1 MDRQISMADYN
12 YVNSTGVIV
21 PDTSTI
27 REQVESEW
35 KSAFGAD
42 LPVTP
47 ETPQGVIITAEVE
60 ARDGMVRNNAEVAN
74 QINPDIA
81 GGIWLDALWALTRGK
96 RRGATVSKLSGV
108 VFSGIPRTP
117 IPAGSLANVASSGAR
132 FRTIVDLEIGSSGSV
147 VGSMEAV
154 EPGPVSAPAGSLT
167 EIAST
172 VLGWETVTNPSP
184 AEIGKSRES
193 DVSSRRR
200 RRQTLALQSVGPQE
214 AIISRI
220 YNLDGV
226 TSLSFRENITR
237 SPLVIDGVVTLVP
250 HSIYVCVDGGENI
263 DIASALL
270 DAKAV
275 GPDFNGLIEVNVIEP
290 FSGQIYS
297 VKFDRPIERTFR
309 ARVTVK
315 PSNLDVMTIIPDAIT
330 QGAQGELEGDTG
342 LEVNQDLSPFE
353 LAGYINQVEPRIFV
367 TRVEISED
375 GITWSSSDVVIKINE
390 VARLPKS
397 AIQVIVA

>member
-1 MDRQISMADYN
+1 MADYN
-12 YVNSTGVIV
+12 YIIQTGVIV
-21 PDTSTI
+21 PDTATL
-27 REQVESEW
+27 REEVEAEY
-35 KSAFGAD
+35 KAVFGAD

-47 ETPQGVIITAEVE
+47 ETPQGVLITAEVE
-60 ARDGMVRNNAEVAN
+60 SRDGMVRNNVEVAN

-96 RRGATVSKLSGV
+96 RRAATASKLSGV
-108 VFSGIPRTP
+108 VFSGVPQTP
-117 IPAGSLANVASSGAR
+117 IPAGSLASVASSGAR
-132 FRTIVDLEIGSSGSV
+132 FKTIVDLVIGSGGSV

-154 EPGPVSAPAGSLT
+154 DPGPVSAPAGSLT

-184 AEIGKSRES
+184 AKIGSSRES

-200 RRQTLALQSVGPQE
+200 RRQTLGLQSVGPQE

-226 TSLSFRENITR
+226 TSLSFRENITG

-263 DIASALL
+263 EIASALL
-270 DAKAV
+270 DSKAA
-275 GPDFNGLIEVNVIEP
+275 GPDFNGGIEVSVIEP
-290 FSGQIYS
+290 FSRQIYE
-297 VKFDRPIERTFR
+297 VKFDRPTERTFR

-315 PSNLDVMTIIPDAIT
+315 SSNLDIMTIIPDAIT
-330 QGAQGELEGDTG
+330 QGANGELEGETG
-342 LEVNQDLSPFE
+342 LAVNQNLSPFE

-367 TRVEISED
+367 ARVEISED
-375 GITWSSSDVVIKINE
+375 GITWSSNDAVIKINE

>member
-1 MDRQISMADYN
+1 MADYN

>member
-1 MDRQISMADYN
+1 MADYN
-12 YVNSTGVIV
+12 YIIPTGVIV
-21 PDTSTI
+21 PDTATL
-27 REQVESEW
+27 REDVEAEY
-35 KSAFGAD
+35 KAVFGAD

-47 ETPQGVIITAEVE
+47 ETPQGVLITAEVE
-60 ARDGMVRNNAEVAN
+60 SRDGMVRNNAEVAN

-96 RRGATVSKLSGV
+96 RRAATVSKLSGV
-108 VFSGIPRTP
+108 VFSGVPQTP
-117 IPAGSLANVASSGAR
+117 IPAGSLASVASSGAR
-132 FRTIVDLEIGSSGSV
+132 FKTVIDLEIGAGGSV

-154 EPGPVSAPAGSLT
+154 DPGPVSAPAGSLT

-184 AEIGKSRES
+184 AQIGSSRES

-200 RRQTLALQSVGPQE
+200 RRQTLGLQSVGPQE

-220 YNLDGV
+220 YNLGGV
-226 TSLSFRENITR
+226 TSLSFRENITG
-237 SPLVIDGVVTLVP
+237 SPRVIDGVVTLVP

-270 DAKAV
+270 DSKAV
-275 GPDFNGLIEVNVIEP
+275 GPDFNGGIEVSVIEP
-290 FSGQIYS
+290 FSGQIYE
-297 VKFDRPIERTFR
+297 VKFDRPTERTFR

-315 PSNLDVMTIIPDAIT
+315 SSNLDIMTIIPDAII
-330 QGAQGELEGDTG
+330 QGANGELEGETG
-342 LEVNQDLSPFE
+342 LAVNQNLSPFE

-367 TRVEISED
+367 NRVEISED
-375 GITWSSSDVVIKINE
+375 GVTWSSNDVVIKINE

>member
-1 MDRQISMADYN
+1 MADYN
-12 YVNSTGVIV
+12 YIIPTGVIV
-21 PDTSTI
+21 PDTATL
-27 REQVESEW
+27 REEVEAEY
-35 KSAFGAD
+35 KAVFGAD

-47 ETPQGVIITAEVE
+47 ETPQGVLITAEVE
-60 ARDGMVRNNAEVAN
+60 SRDGMIRNNAEVAN

-132 FRTIVDLEIGSSGSV
+132 FRTVVDLEIGSGGSV

-154 EPGPVSAPAGSLT
+154 EPGPVAAPSGSLT

-184 AEIGKSRES
+184 AEIGSSRES

-200 RRQTLALQSVGPQE
+200 RRQTLALQSVGTQE

-226 TSLSFRENITR
+226 TSLRFRENITG

-250 HSIYVCVDGGENI
+250 HSIYVCVDGGESI

-270 DAKAV
+270 DSKAV
-275 GPDFNGLIEVNVIEP
+275 GTDFNGSIEVSVIEP

-297 VKFDRPIERTFR
+297 VKFDRPVERTFR

-342 LEVNQDLSPFE
+342 LAVNQDLSPFE
-353 LAGYINQVEPRIFV
+353 LAGYINQVEPRILV

-375 GITWSSSDVVIKINE
+375 GITWSSNDAVIKINE

-397 AIQVIVA
+397 AIQVIVS

>member
-1 MDRQISMADYN
+1 MADYN
-12 YVNSTGVIV
+12 YIIPTGVIV
-21 PDTSTI
+21 PDTATL
-27 REQVESEW
+27 REEVEAEY
-35 KSAFGAD
+35 KAVFGAD
-42 LPVTP
+42 LPLTP
-47 ETPQGVIITAEVE
+47 ETPQGVLITTEVE
-60 ARDGMVRNNAEVAN
+60 SRDGMVRNNAEVAN

-96 RRGATVSKLSGV
+96 RRAATASKLSGV
-108 VFSGIPRTP
+108 VFSGVPQTP
-117 IPAGSLANVASSGAR
+117 IPAGSLASVASSGAR
-132 FRTIVDLEIGSSGSV
+132 FKTIVDLVIGSSGSV

-154 EPGPVSAPAGSLT
+154 DPGPVAAPAGSLT

-184 AEIGKSRES
+184 AEIGNSRES

-214 AIISRI
+214 AIISRL

-226 TSLSFRENITR
+226 TSLSFRENITS
-237 SPLVIDGVVTLVP
+237 SPLVFDGAITLVP

-275 GPDFNGLIEVNVIEP
+275 GPDFNGSIEVSVIEP
-290 FSGQIYS
+290 FSGQIYI
-297 VKFDRPIERTFR
+297 VKFDRPVERTFR

-330 QGAQGELEGDTG
+330 QGAQGELEGDNG
-342 LEVNQDLSPFE
+342 LAVNKDLSPFE

-367 TRVEISED
+367 ARVEISED
-375 GITWSSSDVVIKINE
+375 GIAWSSDDAIIKINE

-397 AIQVIVA
+397 AIQVIVT